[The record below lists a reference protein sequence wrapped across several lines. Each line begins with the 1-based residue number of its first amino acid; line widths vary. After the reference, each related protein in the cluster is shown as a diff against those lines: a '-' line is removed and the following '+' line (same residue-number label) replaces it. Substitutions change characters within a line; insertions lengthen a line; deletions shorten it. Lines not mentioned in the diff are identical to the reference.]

1 MQPAQPGD
9 LHQPAG
15 SEERRHRMLCLKTT
29 RVLRR
34 DWTVAHQGQ
43 LYQVHD
49 QVRAR
54 QVVVEDRVDG
64 TIRITHQGRALRFHA
79 ITARPVKEAPA
90 SPSVHARRK
99 PVKPMPDHP
108 WRTRVLPERR
118 NAATTARR

>member
-1 MQPAQPGD
+1 
-9 LHQPAG
+9 
-15 SEERRHRMLCLKTT
+15 MLCLKTT

-64 TIRITHQGRALRFHA
+64 TIRITHQGRALRVHA
-79 ITARPVKEAPA
+79 ITARPVKEAPV
-90 SPSVHARRK
+90 SPRVHARRK
-99 PVKPMPDHP
+99 PVTPMPDHP
-108 WRTRVLPERR
+108 
-118 NAATTARR
+118 